1 VIKRDQIPDEAIEAA
16 CGYAAIGDVGGAIAA
31 ALNAWPAS
39 SRTISWDFVT
49 HEPTRYSV
57 LPLKNDD

>member
-1 VIKRDQIPDEAIEAA
+1 MIKRDQIPDEASDAA
-16 CGYAAIGDVGGAIAA
+16 SGYAAIGDVSGAIAA

-49 HEPTRYSV
+49 HKPTRYAV

>member
-16 CGYAAIGDVGGAIAA
+16 SGYAAIGDVGGAIAA

-39 SRTISWDFVT
+39 SHTISWDFVT